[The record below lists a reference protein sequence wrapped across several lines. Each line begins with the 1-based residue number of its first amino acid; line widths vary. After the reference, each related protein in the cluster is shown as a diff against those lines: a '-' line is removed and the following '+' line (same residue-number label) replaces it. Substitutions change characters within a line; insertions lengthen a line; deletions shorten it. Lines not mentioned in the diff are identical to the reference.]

1 MKRDGRPE
9 HQKIAAFYRSLI
21 MSGDLAPGEQLPPV
35 AQLMEHHGVAVHTI
49 QRALNVLRGE
59 GFTETKRGIGV
70 FVRERALV
78 VTEAIEYLALPNRL
92 LDVGEVRPP
101 ADVAEVLGLEREAT
115 AAMRSRLLLSDDE
128 PFELATSYYP
138 VEIAR
143 GTGLASPGKIRGGA
157 VNLLKQLGYNS
168 VEFIDRVSVRLP
180 TTQEF
185 EVLELP
191 DDIPVHRTFRTYY
204 TPEGVPFEVTVMIQ
218 GGHLYGLQY
227 RQPTR
232 GFSQAGD
239 DADLPARP

>member
-1 MKRDGRPE
+1 MKHDGRPE

-21 MSGDLAPGEQLPPV
+21 MSGDLAPGEQLPSV
-35 AQLMEHHGVAVHTI
+35 AQLMERHGVAVHTI
-49 QRALNVLRGE
+49 QRALNVLRDE
-59 GFTETKRGIGV
+59 KFTETKRGIGV
-70 FVRERALV
+70 FVRQRALV

-101 ADVAEVLGLEREAT
+101 ADVAEVFGLEREAT
-115 AAMRSRLLLSDDE
+115 TAMRSRLLLSNNE

-138 VEIAR
+138 LEIAR
-143 GTGLASPGKIRGGA
+143 GTGLTSPGKIRGGA

-191 DDIPVHRTFRTYY
+191 DDIPVHRTSRTYY
-204 TPEGVPFEVTVMIQ
+204 TAEGVPFEVTVMIQ

-232 GFSQAGD
+232 ESSQA
-239 DADLPARP
+239 AQ

>member
-9 HQKIAAFYRSLI
+9 HQKIAAYYRSLI

-35 AQLMEHHGVAVHTI
+35 ARLMERHGVAVHTI
-49 QRALNVLRGE
+49 QRALNVLRDE
-59 GFTETKRGIGV
+59 GFTETRRGIGV

-78 VTEAIEYLALPNRL
+78 VTEATEYLALPNRL

-101 ADVAEVLGLEREAT
+101 ADVAEVLGLERDAT
-115 AAMRSRLLLSDDE
+115 TVMRSRLLLSDDE

-138 VEIAR
+138 LEIAR
-143 GTGLASPGKIRGGA
+143 GTDLASPGKIRGGA
-157 VNLLKQLGYNS
+157 VSLLKQLGYNS
-168 VEFIDRVSVRLP
+168 AEFVDRVSVRLP

-191 DDIPVHRTFRTYY
+191 DDIPVHRTFRAYY
-204 TPEGVPFEVTVMIQ
+204 TAERVPFEVTVMIQ

-232 GFSQAGD
+232 ESNQA
-239 DADLPARP
+239 AQ

>member
-35 AQLMEHHGVAVHTI
+35 AQLMERHRVAVHTI
-49 QRALNVLRGE
+49 QRALNVLKDE

-70 FVRERALV
+70 FVRERALM

-101 ADVAEVLGLEREAT
+101 ADVAEVFGLERDAT
-115 AAMRSRLLLSDDE
+115 TAMRSRLLLSDDE

-138 VEIAR
+138 LEIAR
-143 GTGLASPGKIRGGA
+143 GTDLTSPGKIRGGA
-157 VNLLKQLGYNS
+157 VNLLKQLGYSS

-204 TPEGVPFEVTVMIQ
+204 TAEGSPFEVTVMIQ

-232 GFSQAGD
+232 ESSQVAQ
-239 DADLPARP
+239 

>member
-21 MSGDLAPGEQLPPV
+21 MSGDLAPGEQLPSV

-49 QRALNVLRGE
+49 QRALNVLRDE

-101 ADVAEVLGLEREAT
+101 ADVAEAFGLEREAT
-115 AAMRSRLLLSDDE
+115 TAMRSRLLLSDDE

-138 VEIAR
+138 IEIAR
-143 GTGLASPGKIRGGA
+143 GTDLTSPGKIRGGA
-157 VNLLKQLGYNS
+157 VNLLKQLGYSS

-204 TPEGVPFEVTVMIQ
+204 TAEGVPFEVTVMIQ

-232 GFSQAGD
+232 KSSQA
-239 DADLPARP
+239 AQ